1 MKNNTISLYCYIFIE
16 CKNQMMVTVQKF
28 SVALSL
34 MLGTSVKF
42 SIDVDHNI
50 STCVHICCQQL
61 QTWQ

>member
-1 MKNNTISLYCYIFIE
+1 
-16 CKNQMMVTVQKF
+16 MMVAVQKF
-28 SVALSL
+28 TVALSL

-50 STCVHICCQQL
+50 LTCVHIYCQQL

>member
-1 MKNNTISLYCYIFIE
+1 
-16 CKNQMMVTVQKF
+16 MVAVQKF

-34 MLGTSVKF
+34 MLSTSVKF

-50 STCVHICCQQL
+50 LTCVHIYCQQL

>member
-1 MKNNTISLYCYIFIE
+1 MT
-16 CKNQMMVTVQKF
+16 VAVQKF
-28 SVALSL
+28 SVALCS

-50 STCVHICCQQL
+50 STHVHIYCQQL